1 MRIGVPK
8 ETKQEEYRVAVTQAT
23 LPYILKIVRQGISG
37 IIQDPGFS
45 KAVNTYRGWITHPA
59 IAQAWQ
65 ELNRYQPL
73 EAIA

>member
-1 MRIGVPK
+1 MRSVVGISALQGG
-8 ETKQEEYRVAVTQAT
+8 EDGNQAT
-23 LPYILKIVRQGISG
+23 LPYILKIVRQGING

>member
-1 MRIGVPK
+1 
-8 ETKQEEYRVAVTQAT
+8 
-23 LPYILKIVRQGISG
+23 
-37 IIQDPGFS
+37 
-45 KAVNTYRGWITHPA
+45 VNTYRGWITHPA